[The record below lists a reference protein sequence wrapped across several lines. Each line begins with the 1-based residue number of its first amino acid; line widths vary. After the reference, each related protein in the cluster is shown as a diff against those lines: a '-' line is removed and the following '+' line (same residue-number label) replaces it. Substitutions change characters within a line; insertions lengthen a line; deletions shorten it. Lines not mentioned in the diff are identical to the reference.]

1 MLFGRIEGP
10 EDLDGEVRAWLEE
23 SYALGSG

>member
-1 MLFGRIEGP
+1 MLFGRIRAP

-23 SYALGSG
+23 AYALASG